1 MIYIYIY
8 ITITF
13 YVSKKETL
21 LKNAIQFA
29 GEQTGINKNNFE
41 VRFHARQFLQFHS
54 NRPWVKKVSNTF
66 DEAMGAYDGAEPV
79 RIFMI

>member
-1 MIYIYIY
+1 MIYIYIYIYIY

-29 GEQTGINKNNFE
+29 GE
-41 VRFHARQFLQFHS
+41 
-54 NRPWVKKVSNTF
+54 
-66 DEAMGAYDGAEPV
+66 
-79 RIFMI
+79 